1 MNEDT
6 MNNSDIESKQLEE
19 HQKVVDNAIKLLKKN
34 YISNLTKVSKH
45 LKRIIRKENCNDAKT
60 IHNANIVTI
69 KLAYL
74 YYVLDSLKSYKYFK
88 EYNNHPL
95 AIKSVDNA
103 INLIE
108 NKEVISFIKKVNKDI
123 FDALF
128 TIPDNIREDALKQV
142 ACGECKSTTLKEIR
156 NRHLILRPSLSVLCS
171 TCGQVSLIEFGKEED
186 N

>member
-1 MNEDT
+1 MVDNL
-6 MNNSDIESKQLEE
+6 DIKLEE
-19 HQKVVDNAIKLLKKN
+19 LKKHQRVVDDAIRVLKKD
-34 YISNLTKVSKH
+34 YISVLTEVSRSF
-45 LKRIIRKENCNDAKT
+45 KRILRKSDCNDTT
-60 IHNANIVTI
+60 IVHNSTMVSI